1 MKYLWMLPIVVLAGC
16 VTASVAP
23 VPALEEAGGLYRQA
37 AADLEVQTRA
47 PGELSIAARL
57 LGEAERAW
65 RDKAPKEE
73 VSHKAYL
80 AGQQARV
87 ALTIGQYR
95 AAEAKI
101 ATAREQRTRLLLE
114 ARERE
119 AADTRERAAA
129 AQAARSAQQ
138 RVDAAQPPAEAQA
151 AAPDLDAGLARLQSE
166 VPQLR
171 AHHSGR
177 GWILTL
183 RNEALFDADVLSHG
197 AADTLDNLA
206 RFLREHPERDIAIE
220 GFTDA
225 GGSSAANRRLSESRA
240 RALRDALVARGI
252 EPRRIEARGYGE
264 SFPIASNDTAG
275 GRQLNRRVEIVINPS

>member
-1 MKYLWMLPIVVLAGC
+1 MKYLPIALSALLAGC
-16 VTASVAP
+16 VTVSVEP

-37 AADLEVQTRA
+37 AADPEVQASA

-57 LGEAERAW
+57 LGDAERAW
-65 RDKAPKEE
+65 RDKAPEEE

-87 ALTIGQYR
+87 AMTTAQYR

-119 AADTRERAAA
+119 AAEARERAAA
-129 AQAARSAQQ
+129 AQAAAR
-138 RVDAAQPPAEAQA
+138 AAAEAKLAA
-151 AAPDLDAGLARLQSE
+151 AAPAPASDLDAGLARLQSE

-171 AHHSGR
+171 TRQSER

-183 RNEALFDADVLSHG
+183 RNDVLFDGDVLRPG
-197 AADTLDNLA
+197 AAPTLDNLA
-206 RFLREHPERDIAIE
+206 RFLRDNPERDVAIE

-240 RALRDALVARGI
+240 RALRDALVSRGV
-252 EPRRIEARGYGE
+252 EPRRIEARGYGD
-264 SFPIASNDTAG
+264 SFPVASNDTAG

>member
-1 MKYLWMLPIVVLAGC
+1 MRYALPVLGVLLAGC
-16 VTASVAP
+16 VTVSVEP
-23 VPALEEAGGLYRQA
+23 VPALEEAGALYRQA
-37 AADLEVQTRA
+37 AADPQVQASA

-57 LGEAERAW
+57 LGDAERAW
-65 RDKAPKEE
+65 RDKAPDAE
-73 VSHKAYL
+73 VSHKAYI

-87 ALTIGQYR
+87 ALATAQYR
-95 AAEAKI
+95 SAEAKI

-119 AADTRERAAA
+119 AAEAKERALA
-129 AQAARSAQQ
+129 AQAARAAAEQPAQ
-138 RVDAAQPPAEAQA
+138 APA
-151 AAPDLDAGLARLQSE
+151 AAPDIDAALARLQSE

-171 AHHSGR
+171 TRHSGR

-183 RNEALFDADVLSHG
+183 RNEALFDGDVLKPG
-197 AADTLDNLA
+197 AAATVDNLA
-206 RFLREHPERDIAIE
+206 RFLRDNPEHDVAIE

-225 GGSSAANRRLSESRA
+225 GGSSAANRRLSEARA

-252 EPRRIEARGYGE
+252 EPRRIEARGYGD
-264 SFPIASNDTAG
+264 SFPVASNDTAG

>member
-1 MKYLWMLPIVVLAGC
+1 MKSRNAWTTPAWIALSVALAGC
-16 VTASVAP
+16 VTVAVEP
-23 VPALEEAGGLYRQA
+23 VPALEEAGSLYRQA
-37 AADLEVQTRA
+37 AADPEVQTRA

-65 RDKAPKEE
+65 RDKAPEE
-73 VSHKAYL
+73 ELSHKAYL

-87 ALTIGQYR
+87 ALATAQYR

-119 AADTRERAAA
+119 AAEAKERARA
-129 AQAARSAQQ
+129 AQAAR
-138 RVDAAQPPAEAQA
+138 A
-151 AAPDLDAGLARLQSE
+151 AAKPVEAPAPAPDIDAGLARLQSE

-171 AHHSGR
+171 ARHSER

-183 RNEALFDADVLSHG
+183 RNEALFDGDVLRPG
-197 AADTLDNLA
+197 AAATLDNLA
-206 RFLREHPERDIAIE
+206 GFLREQPQRDIAIE
-220 GFTDA
+220 GFTDT
-225 GGSSAANRRLSESRA
+225 GGSSVANRRLSESRA
-240 RALRDALVARGI
+240 QALREALVARGI
-252 EPRRIEARGYGE
+252 EPRRIEARGYGD
-264 SFPIASNDTAG
+264 SFPVASNDTAG